1 VNEPA
6 ATLSVVT
13 LFLNADIVVQTV
25 LVLLLLASI
34 WSWAVI
40 IEKLGRLAAARRSAV
55 TWEAHAGAAR
65 SAQELVA
72 DGRAVGADHA
82 AGVVLAA
89 GVEECEL
96 PDPEQGES
104 LAERRDRIERA
115 MRLALGGELRRL
127 EARLPFLATLGS
139 AAPFIGLFGTVWGI
153 MRSFAGIAAAQNT
166 SLAVVAPGIAEA
178 LFATAMGLAAAIP
191 AVVAYNKF
199 TVEIGRIAGRM
210 QSLIGR
216 AGGLLSRLAAAH

>member
-1 VNEPA
+1 MNEPA

-40 IEKLGRLAAARRSAV
+40 IEKLSRLAAARRSAV

-72 DGRAVGADHA
+72 DGRAVGADHP

-96 PDPEQGES
+96 PIRSRARAWRSGATASSARCASRSAANCAASKRACHFSRPWARRRRSSGCSARCGDHAQLRGHRRGTEHQSRGRRAGYRRSIVRHRDGPCRGDPGGRRLQQVH
-104 LAERRDRIERA
+104 RRDRPHRRPHAEPDRA
-115 MRLALGGELRRL
+115 RR
-127 EARLPFLATLGS
+127 
-139 AAPFIGLFGTVWGI
+139 
-153 MRSFAGIAAAQNT
+153 
-166 SLAVVAPGIAEA
+166 
-178 LFATAMGLAAAIP
+178 
-191 AVVAYNKF
+191 
-199 TVEIGRIAGRM
+199 
-210 QSLIGR
+210 
-216 AGGLLSRLAAAH
+216 GLLSRLAAAH